1 MLRKKSDF
9 GELTKID
16 VDLRSDLHSDTIR
29 AGYQLQWVVSPQ

>member
-16 VDLRSDLHSDTIR
+16 VDLRSDIFPEWLLR
-29 AGYQLQWVVSPQ
+29 